1 MKIDAKIRWVIDDD
15 VLGIVCN
22 STETVPIDVDYT
34 EADKNSVAESAE
46 YELQT
51 KYGANL
57 ITSFA
62 ADDGH
67 DFVIENIDEI
77 VAELHELSHISGYQ
91 TSLEAV

>member
-1 MKIDAKIRWVIDDD
+1 MKIDAKIRWVIDDA

-22 STETVPIDVDYT
+22 STETVPIDIDYT

-62 ADDGH
+62 ADEH
-67 DFVIENIDEI
+67 DFVIENLDEI
-77 VAELHELSHISGYQ
+77 VAELQELSHIGGYQ
-91 TSLEAV
+91 TSLELV